1 MSTKKSYREV
11 KDNPALSYITQ
22 IQDKSESQHDD
33 TVDLVETSTI
43 SENVPLQNV
52 LTQAA
57 TVEVAPTPE
66 GFRIKPQYS
75 EIKSRRVQLV
85 FPPSLFRKVQARAK
99 STHVSLNEFVCLVL
113 EAVVH
118 DDLDPES
125 N

>member
-66 GFRIKPQYS
+66 GFRIKPQY
-75 EIKSRRVQLV
+75 
-85 FPPSLFRKVQARAK
+85 RAK
-99 STHVSLNEFVCLVL
+99 SR
-113 EAVVH
+113 AVGYNSFF
-118 DDLDPES
+118 LLRFS
-125 N
+125 ARFKQGLSQLTFL

>member
-1 MSTKKSYREV
+1 MQVDFSER
-11 KDNPALSYITQ
+11 N

-99 STHVSLNEFVCLVL
+99 ATHVSLNEFVCLVL

-118 DDLDPES
+118 DDLDPE
-125 N
+125 NN

>member
-22 IQDKSESQHDD
+22 IQDKTESQHED
-33 TVDLVETSTI
+33 TVDSVEPSPI
-43 SENVPLQNV
+43 LENVPLQDV

-66 GFRIKPQYS
+66 GFRIRPQYT

-99 STHVSLNEFVCLVL
+99 ATHVSLNEFVCLVL

-118 DDLDPES
+118 DDPDPES

>member
-22 IQDKSESQHDD
+22 IQDKSESQRED
-33 TVDLVETSTI
+33 TVDLAETSST
-43 SENVPLQNV
+43 SENAPLKNV

-99 STHVSLNEFVCLVL
+99 
-113 EAVVH
+113 
-118 DDLDPES
+118 DPES

>member
-11 KDNPALSYITQ
+11 KDNPALSYISQ
-22 IQDKSESQHDD
+22 IQDKSEIERGA
-33 TVDLVETSTI
+33 TVDLTEQSHP

-52 LTQAA
+52 LNQAA

-99 STHVSLNEFVCLVL
+99 ATHVSLNEFVCLVL

-118 DDLDPES
+118 DDLDPE
-125 N
+125 NN

>member
-22 IQDKSESQHDD
+22 IQDKSESQRED
-33 TVDLVETSTI
+33 TVDLAEPSST
-43 SENVPLQNV
+43 SENAPLQNV
-52 LTQAA
+52 LTRAA

-99 STHVSLNEFVCLVL
+99 ATHVSLNEFVCLVL

-118 DDLDPES
+118 DDPDPES

>member
-11 KDNPALSYITQ
+11 KDNPALSYISQ
-22 IQDKSESQHDD
+22 IQDKSEKK
-33 TVDLVETSTI
+33 
-43 SENVPLQNV
+43 SEGTFDIAKLPQIAEDAPLQNV

-57 TVEVAPTPE
+57 TVEVAPTPD

-99 STHVSLNEFVCLVL
+99 TAHVSLNEFICLVL

-118 DDLDPES
+118 DDPDPEGI
-125 N
+125 

>member
-1 MSTKKSYREV
+1 MRTKKSYREV
-11 KDNPALSYITQ
+11 KDNPALSYISQ
-22 IQDKSESQHDD
+22 IQDKSEIERGD
-33 TVDLVETSTI
+33 TVDLTEQSHP
-43 SENVPLQNV
+43 SKNVPLKKV

-66 GFRIKPQYS
+66 GFRIRPQYT

-118 DDLDPES
+118 DDPDPEG